1 MIGDGAF
8 LDRHVRNGLKYFGK
22 VVHCDHSLVFPTYV
36 AVEESHGLS
45 AKDIDQFPQKRST
58 GGIFAGKTPKEG
70 VSVYYPDE
78 NSKGFATAV
87 HESRS
92 QNLLSEAK

>member
-45 AKDIDQFPQKRST
+45 AKDID
-58 GGIFAGKTPKEG
+58 
-70 VSVYYPDE
+70 
-78 NSKGFATAV
+78 
-87 HESRS
+87 
-92 QNLLSEAK
+92 